1 MRVGHP
7 LQWLKTVDKDLNS
20 INVKLEEAIKI
31 AEDRE
36 NFKCLVCRVR
46 AQSITDKY
54 PELKEELAE
63 D

>member
-1 MRVGHP
+1 MV
-7 LQWLKTVDKDLNS
+7 KDCGKRPLNS
-20 INVKLEEAIKI
+20 INIKLEEAIKI

-36 NFKCLVCRVR
+36 NFNCLVCRVR

-54 PELKEELAE
+54 PELKEDLTE